1 MKKDFLWKTYKYR
14 LKELSA
20 ATSCGQL
27 SWGND
32 LRGNYERDNYPR
44 DNHLGPNCPGALFSL
59 RQLSGGQLFLRSIV
73 RGAIFLKEI
82 GRVAVVR
89 RGGGNCVWGSYPG
102 GNCHGD
108 NCPRILRQAPEV
120 GQFHWFSFT
129 SEKSM
134 LNSQQNFHWTFNH
147 RRVTPFNLTNLF
159 RSEICRH
166 TSKMKNKCYLL
177 TQ

>member
-1 MKKDFLWKTYKYR
+1 MGNCLGAMIWGVIMRGIIILGTIILAPIAREPYFPWG
-14 LKELSA
+14 
-20 ATSCGQL
+20 SCLVGNY
-27 SWGND
+27 SWGQSSGGQFFWKK
-32 LRGNYERDNYPR
+32 LVEW
-44 DNHLGPNCPGALFSL
+44 
-59 RQLSGGQLFLRSIV
+59 QLSGGV
-73 RGAIFLKEI
+73 GAIVP
-82 GRVAVVR
+82 GAVIR
-89 RGGGNCVWGSYPG
+89 G